1 MATDPTAYTPRYVTI
16 SAVPIVEDESYTDA
30 KKREALFSAESELEM
45 DVNDGF
51 EIPVEERTRAHE
63 NAVLNLATHK
73 LTKGAVSPSNTT
85 LGDMADGGEQAKR
98 HAETYLEAYERIVES
113 IRHSDEEHGGTRNS
127 SVSVNTRDPDTTEEL
142 YPYNEPRYDG
152 TY

>member
-1 MATDPTAYTPRYVTI
+1 MPTDPQSYTPKYV
-16 SAVPIVEDESYTDA
+16 SVGSVPLVEDESYTDA

-51 EIPVEERTRAHE
+51 EVPDDELTTAHE

-85 LGDMADGGEQAKR
+85 LGDMADGGDQAKR
-98 HAETYLEAYERIVES
+98 HAETYLDAYERI
-113 IRHSDEEHGGTRNS
+113 IDAIQHSDEQHGATRNT
-127 SVSVNTRDPDTTEEL
+127 SVSVNTRDPDHTEHQ
-142 YPYNEPRYDG
+142 YPFDQHRYG
-152 TY
+152 GSY